1 MRMTAVVVLSFSLLA
16 CGAATQ
22 APVRP
27 GIEVL
32 LADSLHLVRG
42 HRVALLTNHTG
53 VDRAG
58 RRDADLLL
66 AAGIELRALFSPEH
80 GFQGAEDREGLPDAQ
95 DSATGLPIYSLYSG
109 RRPNFGALDSVQVL
123 LVDLQD
129 IGGRTYTYVASA
141 AEMLRPAA
149 ARGVRVVVLDRPNP
163 IGGALVQGN
172 VPDSVGD
179 PVRERVGFLP
189 IAMRHGLTIGEMLR
203 WANDALAAGAEVRVV
218 PAAGWRRDAY
228 YDALGL
234 PWVPP
239 SPNMPDLESASHYPG
254 LVLFEYTNLSVG
266 RGTPRA
272 FQWIGAP
279 WLDPAAVVAWLR
291 EAVPEA
297 LAGVNVEETAFTPVS
312 PTDGK
317 YDGVA
322 LRGLRFRVTDR
333 ARYDPPRLAV
343 ALLAALQRIHAATFR
358 FNERPF
364 DRLAMGTTLRRQ
376 VLSGL
381 TPQQIWTDWAAPLAH
396 YRERRGKYLLY

>member
-1 MRMTAVVVLSFSLLA
+1 
-16 CGAATQ
+16 
-22 APVRP
+22 
-27 GIEVL
+27 
-32 LADSLHLVRG
+32 
-42 HRVALLTNHTG
+42 
-53 VDRAG
+53 
-58 RRDADLLL
+58 
-66 AAGIELRALFSPEH
+66 
-80 GFQGAEDREGLPDAQ
+80 
-95 DSATGLPIYSLYSG
+95 
-109 RRPNFGALDSVQVL
+109 
-123 LVDLQD
+123 
-129 IGGRTYTYVASA
+129 
-141 AEMLRPAA
+141 
-149 ARGVRVVVLDRPNP
+149 VRVVVLDRPNP

-189 IAMRHGLTIGEMLR
+189 VAMRHGLTIGEMLR

-218 PAAGWRRDAY
+218 PVAGWRRDAY

-381 TPQQIWTDWAAPLAH
+381 TPQQIWADWAAPLAH